1 MPIPTL
7 ITFIVYLVLMS
18 VLGLWAY
25 KRTKNLSDY
34 VLGGRSLGSGV
45 TALSAG
51 ASDMSGWLLMG
62 LPGALYGAGLVE
74 AWIAVGL
81 IIGAYLNWLLV
92 SGRLRLYTEI
102 ADNSLTLPDFF
113 ENRFHDKTKILRV
126 VSAIVIIL
134 FYTFY
139 VTSGLV
145 GGAKLFEGT
154 FSMDYSQGLWIGALV
169 IVSYTF
175 LGGFLAVSWTDFFQG
190 TIMMIALIVAPVTMV
205 VEMNGLEN
213 AFKQVEMAN
222 PDALDWGKNFT
233 WLGFI
238 SLQAWGLGYFGQPH
252 ILSRFMGAENVTTLR
267 SARRIGMSWM
277 IFSLAGSI
285 LIGLLAI
292 GYFANDPEALARL
305 AGADKEK
312 VFIYASQ
319 VLFNPWMAGFILAAI
334 LAAIMSTIDSQ
345 LLVASSS
352 LTEDMYKTL
361 FRRKASQTELVWVS
375 RMGVVLIALVGI
387 LLATD
392 KNSLVMSL
400 VSYAWAGFGAAFGPL
415 VLFSLFWQRM
425 TAWGALAGMITGA
438 LTVLIWKELSAEK
451 HGLAIF
457 DLYEL
462 LPGFVLA
469 SVAII
474 VVSKLTSVNEQTYNQ
489 FDWFRSQFKKM
500 LS

>member
-1 MPIPTL
+1 MATATL

-25 KRTKNLSDY
+25 KRTHDLSDY
-34 VLGGRSLGSGV
+34 ILGGRSLGSGV

-81 IIGAYLNWLLV
+81 VIGAYLNWRLV
-92 SGRLRLYTEI
+92 AGRLRFYTEI

-113 ENRFHDKTKILRV
+113 ENRFHDKTKILRI

-154 FSMDYSQGLWIGALV
+154 FAMDYSQGLWIGALV

-175 LGGFLAVSWTDFFQG
+175 LGGFLAVSWTDFFQA

-213 AFKQVEMAN
+213 AFKHVEIAN
-222 PDALDWGKNFT
+222 PDALNWSKNFT

-238 SLQAWGLGYFGQPH
+238 SLMAWGLGYFGQPH

-267 SARRIGMSWM
+267 SARRIGMGWM

-305 AGADKEK
+305 AGANKEK

-352 LTEDMYKTL
+352 LTEDIYKTL

-375 RMGVVLIALVGI
+375 RMGVVLIALVGV

-415 VLFSLFWQRM
+415 VLFSLLWQRM
-425 TAWGALAGMITGA
+425 TAWGALAGMVTGA
-438 LTVLIWKELSAEK
+438 LTVLIWKKLSAKE
-451 HGLAIF
+451 HGLEIF

-462 LPGFVLA
+462 LPGFVFA
-469 SVAII
+469 SVAIV
-474 VVSKLTSVNEQTYNQ
+474 VVSKVTSVNEQTHNQ
-489 FDWFRSQFKKM
+489 FDWFRSQFKK
-500 LS
+500 LVS